1 MTARERRARA
11 YESVIGR
18 MIIVIT
24 YVAVA
29 LLALGVILMVGAG
42 ISPLDGG
49 PRLDPGAIVA
59 DVSRL
64 DPAGF
69 LWLGLIAVVATPV
82 ARVVAAAI
90 AAARLGD
97 RGLLGVA
104 LAILV
109 VIGLGLVSGLAAAG

>member
-1 MTARERRARA
+1 
-11 YESVIGR
+11 

-49 PRLDPGAIVA
+49 PRLDPGAIFA

>member
-1 MTARERRARA
+1 VTARERRARA
-11 YESVIGR
+11 YESLIGR
-18 MIIVIT
+18 MIIVTT
-24 YVAVA
+24 YAAVA
-29 LLALGVILMVGAG
+29 LLAVGVVLMVNAG

-49 PRLDPGAIVA
+49 PRLDPGAIIA

-82 ARVVAAAI
+82 ARVIAAAI

-104 LAILV
+104 VAILV
-109 VIGLGLVSGLAAAG
+109 VIGLGVVSGLAGG